1 MDLTGAAD
9 MRKETSEPT
18 SGNIRKKGLG
28 KGLGALI
35 PDADLLSQTGEHFFY
50 CEIEEI
56 TPNPYQPRHHVRDR
70 ALDELVE
77 SVREKGVL
85 QPLLVRKAGQG
96 YQLIAGER
104 RWRAAQ
110 MAGLQ
115 RVPVIIKESTEPEAF
130 ELALVENIQRK
141 DLNPVEEA
149 EAYSRL
155 HQEFRLS
162 QEEIAKKIGRDRS
175 TVANVMRLLKVP
187 ERIRTDLLDGTMT
200 MGHARALLALP
211 DASLQVQARDAIIK
225 RGLSV
230 RDAERLVQGLLQK
243 RKRRKTAGADDGD
256 LRPILD
262 QLIRHFSTRV
272 RIARRGKRGKIQIE
286 FFSEEDLRR
295 ILDLLMQGS
304 PVLNS

>member
-1 MDLTGAAD
+1 MS
-9 MRKETSEPT
+9 KETGNAI
-18 SGNIRKKGLG
+18 SGSSRKKGLG

-35 PDADLLSQTGEHFFY
+35 PDADLLSRTGEHFFY

-56 TPNPYQPRHHVRDR
+56 SPNPYQPRHHVRDR
-70 ALDELVE
+70 ALEELVE

-85 QPLLVRKAGQG
+85 QPLLVRKAGDG

-115 RVPVIIKESTEPEAF
+115 RVPVIIKESADPEAF

-187 ERIRTDLLDGTMT
+187 ERIRTDLLEGALS
-200 MGHARALLALP
+200 MGHARALLGLP
-211 DASLQVQARDAIIK
+211 EVSLQVQARDAIIK

-230 RDAERLVQGLLQK
+230 REAERLVRALLK
-243 RKRRKTAGADDGD
+243 KKRRKTAREEDGD
-256 LRPILD
+256 LRPVLD
-262 QLIRHFSTRV
+262 RLIRHFSTRV
-272 RIARRGKRGKIQIE
+272 KIARRGKRGKIEIE
-286 FFSEEDLRR
+286 FFSDEDLHR

-304 PVLNS
+304 PLLNS

>member
-1 MDLTGAAD
+1 MTKEAGEAA
-9 MRKETSEPT
+9 
-18 SGNIRKKGLG
+18 SGSNRKKALG

-35 PDADLLSQTGEHFFY
+35 PDADLVSRTGEQFFY

-85 QPLLVRKAGQG
+85 QPLLVRRRDQG

-141 DLNPVEEA
+141 DLNPIEEA

-155 HQEFRLS
+155 HQEFHLS
-162 QEEIAKKIGRDRS
+162 QEEIARKIGRDRS
-175 TVANVMRLLKVP
+175 TVANMMRLLKVP
-187 ERIRTDLLDGTMT
+187 ERIRTDIQEGTLT
-200 MGHARALLALP
+200 MGHARALLGLP
-211 DASLQVQARDAIIK
+211 ESGLQVHARDVVVK
-225 RGLSV
+225 KGLSV
-230 RDAERLVQGLLQK
+230 RETERLIQGLLK
-243 RKRRKTAGADDGD
+243 KGKRRKAPAAEDGG

-262 QLIRHFSTRV
+262 QLIRYFGTRV
-272 RIARRGKRGKIQIE
+272 KVTRRGRKGKIEIE
-286 FFSEEDLRR
+286 FFSEEDLHR
-295 ILDLLMQGS
+295 ILDILIQNSPLLS
-304 PVLNS
+304 R

>member
-1 MDLTGAAD
+1 MT
-9 MRKETSEPT
+9 KEASAPA
-18 SGNIRKKGLG
+18 SASSRKKGLG

-35 PDADLLSQTGEHFFY
+35 PDADLLSRTGEQFFY

-56 TPNPYQPRHHVRDR
+56 TPNPYQPRHQVRDR

-85 QPLLVRKAGQG
+85 QPLLVRRTEQG

-115 RVPVIIKESTEPEAF
+115 RVPVIIKESTAPEAF

-141 DLNPVEEA
+141 DLSPIEEA

-155 HQEFRLS
+155 HQDFRLS

-175 TVANVMRLLKVP
+175 TVANMIRLLKVP
-187 ERIRTDLLDGTMT
+187 ERVRLDLQEGTLA

-211 DASLQVQARDAIIK
+211 ESSLQLHARDVIVK

-230 RDAERLVQGLLQK
+230 RDTEKLVQGLTK
-243 RKRRKTAGADDGD
+243 PGKRRKALPAEDRG

-272 RIARRGKRGKIQIE
+272 KIRRRGKRGKIEIE
-286 FFSEEDLRR
+286 FFSEEDLHR
-295 ILDLLMQGS
+295 ILDLLIQSS